1 MTATPPCADAK
12 STGLQL
18 DQVTLT
24 YPDGEGRTVAL
35 DDVTLDVPAGRLVAV
50 TGPSGSGKSS
60 LLAVAG
66 LLIPPDS
73 GSVTVGGEDVMTLGA
88 GERTRV
94 RRELLG
100 FVFQQSNLI
109 ASLTA
114 VEQLVAV
121 ARLAGAYDHHTTGR
135 ARELLSSLGL
145 GDQLDRR
152 PHQLSGGQ
160 RQRVGIARALVNG
173 PAVLLVDEPTS
184 ALDAERGRAVVEL
197 LARVTHEHRV
207 ATVMVT
213 HDHAQLDLVDAH
225 VELHDGRL
233 RSPQPASA

>member
-1 MTATPPCADAK
+1 M
-12 STGLQL
+12 STGLHL
-18 DQVTLT
+18 DHVTLT
-24 YPDGEGRTVAL
+24 YPDGEDRMVAL
-35 DDVTLDVPAGRLVAV
+35 DDVSLAVPAGRLVAV

-66 LLIPPDS
+66 LLITPDS
-73 GSVTVGGEDVMTLGA
+73 GAVRVGRDDVTSLSA
-88 GERTRV
+88 KERARV
-94 RRELLG
+94 RRERLG

-114 VEQLVAV
+114 TEQLVAV
-121 ARLAGAYDHHTTGR
+121 ARLAGTYDRGTTGR
-135 ARELLSSLGL
+135 ARELLTSLGL
-145 GDQLDRR
+145 ARELDRR

-173 PAVLLVDEPTS
+173 PDVLLVDEPTS

-197 LARVTHEHRV
+197 LARTAHERGV

-213 HDHAQLDLVDAH
+213 HDHAQLDLADGRVD
-225 VELHDGRL
+225 LHDGRVL
-233 RSPQPASA
+233 PAPVAA

>member
-1 MTATPPCADAK
+1 M
-12 STGLQL
+12 STGLHL
-18 DQVTLT
+18 DHVTLT
-24 YPDGEGRTVAL
+24 YPDGDDRMVAL
-35 DDVTLDVPAGRLVAV
+35 DDVSLTVPAGRLVAV

-66 LLIPPDS
+66 LLITHDS
-73 GSVTVGGEDVMTLGA
+73 GTVRVGGDDVTALTA
-88 GERTRV
+88 AQRTRV
-94 RRELLG
+94 RRERLG

-114 VEQLVAV
+114 TEQLVAV
-121 ARLAGAYDHHTTGR
+121 TRLAGLDDRGTTAR
-135 ARELLSSLGL
+135 ARELLASLGL
-145 GDQLDRR
+145 ARELDRR

-173 PAVLLVDEPTS
+173 PEVLLVDEPTS

-197 LARVTHEHRV
+197 LARTAHERGV

-213 HDHAQLDLVDAH
+213 HDHAQLDLVDDR
-225 VELHDGRL
+225 VDLHDGRVL
-233 RSPQPASA
+233 TPSAA

>member
-1 MTATPPCADAK
+1 M
-12 STGLQL
+12 STGLHL
-18 DQVTLT
+18 DHVTLT
-24 YPDGEGRTVAL
+24 YPDGDDRMVAL
-35 DDVTLDVPAGRLVAV
+35 DDVSLTVPAGRLVAV

-66 LLIPPDS
+66 LLITLDS
-73 GSVTVGGEDVMTLGA
+73 GTVRVGGDDVTALTA
-88 GERTRV
+88 AQRTRV
-94 RRELLG
+94 RRERLG

-114 VEQLVAV
+114 TEQLVAV
-121 ARLAGAYDHHTTGR
+121 TRLAGLDDRGTTAR
-135 ARELLSSLGL
+135 ARELLASLGL
-145 GDQLDRR
+145 ARELDRR

-173 PAVLLVDEPTS
+173 PEVLLVDEPTS

-197 LARVTHEHRV
+197 LARTAHERGV

-213 HDHAQLDLVDAH
+213 HDHAQLDLVDDR
-225 VELHDGRL
+225 VDLHDGRVL
-233 RSPQPASA
+233 LVPVAA